1 MRNALSRLSSNFTIC
16 IISHGFLA
24 FSLFSTIFLYLSIL
38 LDNGIIQNIPVSDL
52 EAIIMRSV
60 SCIISFK
67 IWIRRVRKKF
77 IFYNIESRLF
87 HYLVLIIMYIEKSSA
102 LRRRTKLSTQPL
114 IYRILVSGKL
124 SLYIYSNEYKE
135 KSQDGFPLL
144 FYADSSSNIPAFLI
158 HPMNQYI
165 YHYTC

>member
-1 MRNALSRLSSNFTIC
+1 MVSSKIFPYQNPRSNNNEVC
-16 IISHGFLA
+16 FL
-24 FSLFSTIFLYLSIL
+24 L
-38 LDNGIIQNIPVSDL
+38 
-52 EAIIMRSV
+52 
-60 SCIISFK
+60 ISFK
-67 IWIRRVRKKF
+67 IWIRHVRKKI

-102 LRRRTKLSTQPL
+102 LRRRSKLSTQPFLYRILVSGKLSTQPL

-124 SLYIYSNEYKE
+124 SLYTYSNKYKE

-144 FYADSSSNIPAFLI
+144 FYADSSSNIPSFLI
-158 HPMNQYI
+158 RPMNQYI

>member
-1 MRNALSRLSSNFTIC
+1 MVSSKIFSYQNPRSNNEVC
-16 IISHGFLA
+16 FL
-24 FSLFSTIFLYLSIL
+24 L
-38 LDNGIIQNIPVSDL
+38 
-52 EAIIMRSV
+52 
-60 SCIISFK
+60 ISFK
-67 IWIRRVRKKF
+67 IWIRHVRKKI
-77 IFYNIESRLF
+77 IFYNIESRLL
-87 HYLVLIIMYIEKSSA
+87 HCSILIIMYTEKSSA

-124 SLYIYSNEYKE
+124 SLCLHFSKYKE

-144 FYADSSSNIPAFLI
+144 FYADSSSNIPSFLI